1 MIRMAKVGALA
12 ALVIGTMVACS
23 TAPASQA
30 GRDDLVRRAGAA
42 LTAWNQQIP
51 GIEGFARGSYGYAMF
66 PEIGKGGVGLGGAY
80 GRGVVYAGG
89 QHVGYA
95 DLSQATVGVQLGG
108 QSYGELIVFAT
119 PAALE
124 RFKQGRTDG
133 QVGTSAVLIE
143 SGYAANIELIDD
155 ATIFLKP
162 NGGAM
167 GEMVVAGQRV
177 TFVPK

>member
-1 MIRMAKVGALA
+1 
-12 ALVIGTMVACS
+12 
-23 TAPASQA
+23 
-30 GRDDLVRRAGAA
+30 
-42 LTAWNQQIP
+42 
-51 GIEGFARGSYGYAMF
+51 GSYGYAFF
-66 PEIGKGGVGLGGAY
+66 PEIGKGGVMLGGAY

-89 QHVGYA
+89 QHIGYA
-95 DLSQATVGVQLGG
+95 DVSQASLGVQLGG

-124 RFKQGRTDG
+124 RVKQGRTDG
-133 QVGTSAVLIE
+133 QFGTSAGLIE
-143 SGYAANIELIDD
+143 SGYAANIELMDD

-162 NGGAM
+162 NAGVM

>member
-23 TAPASQA
+23 TAPTSQE
-30 GRDDLVRRAGAA
+30 GKDDLVRKAAAA
-42 LTAWNQQIP
+42 LTAWNREFP
-51 GIEGFARGSYGYAMF
+51 GIEGFARGSYGYALF
-66 PEIGKGGVGLGGAY
+66 PEIGKGGAGLGGAY

-89 QHVGYA
+89 EHGGYA
-95 DLSQATVGVQLGG
+95 DLAQASPGVQLGG
-108 QSYGELIVFAT
+108 PADGELIVFAT
-119 PAALE
+119 QAALE
-124 RFKQGRTDG
+124 RFKRGRTDG
-133 QVGTSAVLIE
+133 SVGTSAVLIE
-143 SGYAANIELIDD
+143 SGYAANVELIDE
-155 ATIFLKP
+155 ATVFLKP